1 MHNNLPEAPVPIGT
15 YVTLRTLGNLI
26 FTSGHIP
33 LTNKFPDQYIGK
45 IGKDIPSEI
54 GYKASSLVC
63 DLTIATLL
71 HNNIDL
77 DYLTPVNVVG
87 YVNAIDSFKDHADIL
102 NGFTDKLRE
111 YLPARGHPTRS
122 AIGVAS
128 LPKNV
133 CVEIQAI
140 FGLISKT

>member
-77 DYLTPVNVVG
+77 DSLTPINVVG
-87 YVNAIDSFKDHADIL
+87 YVNAVDSFEDHAGIL
-102 NGFTDKLRE
+102 NGFTDKLSK
-111 YLPARGHPTRS
+111 YLPDGGLPTRS
-122 AIGVAS
+122 AVGVSS

-133 CVEIQAI
+133 CVEVQAI
-140 FGLISKT
+140 FGLIKKT

>member
-1 MHNNLPEAPVPIGT
+1 MNYNLPEAPVPIGT
-15 YVTLRTLGNLI
+15 YVTLRILDSLI

-33 LTNKFPDQYIGK
+33 LTNDFPDQYIGK
-45 IGKDIPSEI
+45 IGKDLSSEI
-54 GYKASSLVC
+54 GNEASALVC

-87 YVNAIDSFKDHADIL
+87 YVNAVDSFEDHADIL

-111 YLPARGHPTRS
+111 YLPARGLPTRS

>member
-1 MHNNLPEAPVPIGT
+1 MNYNLPEAPVPIGT
-15 YVTLRTLGNLI
+15 YVTLRILDNLI

-33 LTNKFPDQYIGK
+33 LTNDFPDKYIGK
-45 IGKDIPSEI
+45 IGKDLSSKI
-54 GYKASSLVC
+54 GNEASSLVC

-87 YVNAIDSFKDHADIL
+87 YVNAVDSFEDHANIL
-102 NGFTDKLRE
+102 NGFTDKLSE
-111 YLPARGHPTRS
+111 YLPTRGLPTRS

-140 FGLISKT
+140 FGLINKT